1 MRLSAKSDY
10 AVRAMLELALAD
22 RIRPRPVLTCER
34 VATAQDVPVKFL
46 RNVIMVDLKRAGLV
60 LSTRGPEGGYRLGRE
75 PSTITV
81 ADVIRAVDG
90 PIATV
95 QGDRPQDVTY
105 TGTAEVLGPLWV
117 AVRAALRSVL
127 EQVTLDDL
135 AEGALPPEV
144 AALLED
150 PAAWTNP

>member
-1 MRLSAKSDY
+1 MRLSAKADY

-22 RIRPRPVLTCER
+22 RLRPRPVLTCER
-34 VATAQDVPVKFL
+34 VATAQAVPVKFL

-60 LSTRGPEGGYRLGRE
+60 LSTRGPEGGYRLARE
-75 PSTITV
+75 AAAITV

-95 QGDRPQDVTY
+95 QGDRPQDVAY
-105 TGTAEVLGPLWV
+105 AGTAEVLGPLWV

-127 EQVTLDDL
+127 EHVTLHDL
-135 AEGALPPEV
+135 AGGSLPAEV